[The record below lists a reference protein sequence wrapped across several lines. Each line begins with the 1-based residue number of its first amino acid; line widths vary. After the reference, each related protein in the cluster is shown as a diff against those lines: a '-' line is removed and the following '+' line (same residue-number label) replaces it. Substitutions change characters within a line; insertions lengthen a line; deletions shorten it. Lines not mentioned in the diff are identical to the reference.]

1 MIDNIIYKDDNGLV
15 MDIDVSSSGSSTNIV
30 YPDIKG
36 FTVDISITHT
46 GSATNILFP
55 QQLLEH
61 VTLNTE
67 RISIS

>member
-1 MIDNIIYKDDNGLV
+1 

-36 FTVDISITHT
+36 FTVDISTTHT